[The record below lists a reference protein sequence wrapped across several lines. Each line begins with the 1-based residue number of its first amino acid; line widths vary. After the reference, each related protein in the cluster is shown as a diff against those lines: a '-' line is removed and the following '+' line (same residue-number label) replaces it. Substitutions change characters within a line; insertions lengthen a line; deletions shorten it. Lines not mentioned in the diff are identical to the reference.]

1 MNEIRRPER
10 GVFQLELFNSWST
23 LFTLLAWQIGGW
35 DPVGLDVEDS
45 VDCWNDADGSEAI
58 HRRRMNSALSLN
70 DGIHFSGQ
78 KAEDWIGPAVT
89 LMERRAA
96 SRSDFCFFISL
107 FLFRA
112 LWNWR
117 MRRVIVDQLSRRRKR
132 EKRRKNPVR
141 SCRISALSISS
152 SRIKRSKD
160 QNRLLHRL
168 GYLIERH
175 QTFYFYSSFVLFIL
189 FF

>member
-10 GVFQLELFNSWST
+10 GVFRLAIIQLLIDAFYAFSLTNRRIGPSWAGCWGFRWLLKWCWRLWSHSSSPDEFRSVAKRWNSFQRT
-23 LFTLLAWQIGGW
+23 KGR
-35 DPVGLDVEDS
+35 GLDWS
-45 VDCWNDADGSEAI
+45 RRDG
-58 HRRRMNSALSLN
+58 
-70 DGIHFSGQ
+70 DGAARSFSFGF
-78 KAEDWIGPAVT
+78 
-89 LMERRAA
+89 LF
-96 SRSDFCFFISL
+96 FCFFISL

-175 QTFYFYSSFVLFIL
+175 QTFYFYSSFVLFI
-189 FF
+189 